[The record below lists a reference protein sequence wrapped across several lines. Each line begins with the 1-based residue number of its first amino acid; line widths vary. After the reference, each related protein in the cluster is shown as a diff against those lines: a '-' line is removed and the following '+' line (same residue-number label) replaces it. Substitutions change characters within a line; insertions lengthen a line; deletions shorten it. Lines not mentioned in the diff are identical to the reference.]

1 MSGAK
6 HIKNIGAGAYRKS
19 LELRQHGHLPTTQE
33 LHGSFQKLIM
43 HYPVD
48 RLRKHVSFPATL
60 EAMARDAFMN
70 PVELEEGEYEAAVAE
85 GNMKKLDGSLMKVE
99 WKTLG
104 AQEIMKLEGQFF
116 ALEKLFGN
124 EAKKKYPLSDK
135 LLKPPFK
142 PNYYEMILELVEK
155 TIEDPKKAY
164 RSRWLPY
171 LTWSWNK
178 P

>member
-6 HIKNIGAGAYRKS
+6 QIAADAYRRS
-19 LELRQHGHLPTTQE
+19 LELRKYGNLPSSQE

-48 RLRKHVSFPATL
+48 RLRKHVSFPGTL
-60 EAMARDAFMN
+60 QAMVHESFTN
-70 PVELEEGEYEAAVAE
+70 PVELEEGEREAIVAE
-85 GNMKKLDGSLMKVE
+85 GDMKKLDGSLLKVE

-104 AQEIMKLEGQFF
+104 AQETLNMQGQLF
-116 ALEKLFGN
+116 ALEELFGN

-155 TIEDPKKAY
+155 TIEDPKKAN
-164 RSRWLPY
+164 RPRWLPY
-171 LTWSWNK
+171 FTWSWNK
-178 P
+178 